1 MWLVERWQR
10 LVAGVPPTCSWNRS
24 AREGSLLAQ
33 AAGSM
38 ERTSLE
44 GMPILK
50 NAPEPEREEP
60 GRNVGIWF
68 PRKPAWK
75 IHWSDTPAAQ
85 RIPAL
90 APGASGVRTLER
102 ASCQPF

>member
-1 MWLVERWQR
+1 MAGRA
-10 LVAGVPPTCSWNRS
+10 VAEAGSWGS
-24 AREGSLLAQ
+24 SHLLLEPVSREGSLLAQ